1 MAGAGALA
9 WRPRPVTLL
18 AALLA
23 GAMLTITSAAPAAPA
38 DSHKALELKAQLQHQ
53 ASRTNHW
60 KRVANCDLGA
70 GANASANELCQHS
83 QAETF
88 SPLVLAAMAASN
100 AERLAEAVAV
110 ETKEAARWRKVAGDV
125 SCKSAKVGPTGGFC
139 ANTHGTNECLNKG
152 FADFIANDILFAST
166 NSSTASV
173 IDLGC
178 GQGQYGA
185 YWRSGEAKAKF
196 GAGKALRWQGIDGTE
211 DIAEASKGLVKFFD
225 LTDPVFMGMYDW
237 AISIEVAEHLPPFLE
252 PAIWYNL
259 DRHNTHGIIL
269 TWAKLGQPG
278 SHHVNCQS
286 QQYVTC
292 VAEKVLG
299 YEFAKAETEGLR
311 RAVHGGVCPWLGY
324 SSMVFKRDP
333 ERKGAFDL
341 RPLEDIPLD
350 DQAANAAFRASF
362 FDAGRNAGCARVLYP
377 PGWVTH
383 AGKGFG
389 RVAPGWDP
397 KTGKFDTPEHAT
409 EWHKKQGKQ

>member
-38 DSHKALELKAQLQHQ
+38 DSHKALELKGQLQHQ

-70 GANASANELCQHS
+70 GANASANEHCQHS

-196 GAGKALRWQGIDGTE
+196 GAGKALRWQGIDGVPHATCAN
-211 DIAEASKGLVKFFD
+211 DTPATRA
-225 LTDPVFMGMYDW
+225 
-237 AISIEVAEHLPPFLE
+237 
-252 PAIWYNL
+252 PAILCPRRELFVIRAGGGGGRLGHLGGRGRWAQWRSHAGHRCANVTRFTL
-259 DRHNTHGIIL
+259 VWTLGPTVGSQAPKTSPRHPRGWSSSSTSLTLSSWACMTGPSPSKLRSISLHFLSQRFGDRPSPRPCF
-269 TWAKLGQPG
+269 ARAR
-278 SHHVNCQS
+278 
-286 QQYVTC
+286 TC
-292 VAEKVLG
+292 VV
-299 YEFAKAETEGLR
+299 
-311 RAVHGGVCPWLGY
+311 
-324 SSMVFKRDP
+324 
-333 ERKGAFDL
+333 
-341 RPLEDIPLD
+341 
-350 DQAANAAFRASF
+350 
-362 FDAGRNAGCARVLYP
+362 GCAR
-377 PGWVTH
+377 
-383 AGKGFG
+383 AC
-389 RVAPGWDP
+389 RA
-397 KTGKFDTPEHAT
+397 
-409 EWHKKQGKQ
+409 

>member
-196 GAGKALRWQGIDGTE
+196 GAGKALRWQGIDGVPHATCAN
-211 DIAEASKGLVKFFD
+211 DTPATRA
-225 LTDPVFMGMYDW
+225 
-237 AISIEVAEHLPPFLE
+237 
-252 PAIWYNL
+252 PAILCPRRELFVIRAGGGGGRLGHLGGRGRWAQWRSHAGHRCANVTRFTLVWTLGPNL
-259 DRHNTHGIIL
+259 ARRHRRHRRDIQG
-269 TWAKLGQPG
+269 AGQ
-278 SHHVNCQS
+278 V
-286 QQYVTC
+286 
-292 VAEKVLG
+292 
-299 YEFAKAETEGLR
+299 
-311 RAVHGGVCPWLGY
+311 
-324 SSMVFKRDP
+324 
-333 ERKGAFDL
+333 L
-341 RPLEDIPLD
+341 RP
-350 DQAANAAFRASF
+350 
-362 FDAGRNAGCARVLYP
+362 
-377 PGWVTH
+377 H
-383 AGKGFG
+383 
-389 RVAPGWDP
+389 
-397 KTGKFDTPEHAT
+397 
-409 EWHKKQGKQ
+409 